1 MVAVVTAG
9 VAEGGEII
17 GTRVMEEDD
26 GETGAGEEAG
36 ADVSLFTCTSS
47 LMLYCKF
54 LIECKEIISVLNDK
68 RCLLQILKSF
78 IFLTDLN

>member
-1 MVAVVTAG
+1 MAVVAVVTAG

-36 ADVSLFTCTSS
+36 ADVSLFTCISS

-54 LIECKEIISVLNDK
+54 LIECKEIISG
-68 RCLLQILKSF
+68 
-78 IFLTDLN
+78 